1 MIWMMYGV
9 AAFMGLFA
17 LINLINTLMTNL
29 LARQQEFG
37 ILQSVGMTGR
47 QLSRMIS
54 AECLCYVGVTILMT
68 FTAGGVCGYAAVGL
82 FNQFGLFG
90 KLTYH
95 YPAVPL
101 FIFAG
106 VLLLVYAVFSL
117 TAVRYMQRQSLV
129 DRIKTVE

>member
-1 MIWMMYGV
+1 M
-9 AAFMGLFA
+9 AAIMGQKA
-17 LINLINTLMTNL
+17 M
-29 LARQQEFG
+29 R
-37 ILQSVGMTGR
+37 
-47 QLSRMIS
+47 
-54 AECLCYVGVTILMT
+54 
-68 FTAGGVCGYAAVGL
+68 AVGL

-129 DRIKTVE
+129 DRIKTIE